1 MLHGV
6 LTRIFR
12 HRLLLLFGVCLSLFI
27 SLTLSLGFSPL
38 LYRACCSP
46 KESPVRMAAPERPP
60 ALNDRPVVGVLA
72 QEAWPPRTQHGSN
85 YIVASYVKFLE
96 SAGARVVPIRVNRS
110 EAEYERLFYSINS
123 LLLPGGCVDLQD
135 SEYARAAKFLYHL
148 AIKANDRGDYFPVW
162 GTCLGFEELLVL
174 VAGHNMLIKSS
185 GTTKVTARP
194 INLTSGATRSRMYQ
208 DFPLWL
214 LQAMTTEPLAAFNHI
229 CCLPLEIFQKDE
241 KLKKFYRLLSTNKDD
256 NGLEF
261 VSSVEA
267 IEYPFYGVQWHPE
280 KNPYEW
286 KPNYRYPHSHNAVR
300 ATFHFAEFIVS
311 EARRN
316 QHSFENADE
325 EIKALIY
332 QHPVKN
338 AAAFSCFQQVY
349 FFD

>member
-1 MLHGV
+1 MLHGD
-6 LTRIFR
+6 LSRIFR
-12 HRLLLLFGVCLSLFI
+12 HRLLVLFAGSWSLFI
-27 SLTLSLGFSPL
+27 FLTLSLGFSL
-38 LYRACCSP
+38 SVSHARCSP
-46 KESPVRMAAPERPP
+46 KDSLVGMASPERPP
-60 ALNDRPVVGVLA
+60 ALNDRPVVGILA
-72 QEAWPPRTQHGSN
+72 QESWPPRTQHGSN

-123 LLLPGGCVDLQD
+123 LLLPGGSVDLQK

-174 VAGHNMLIKSS
+174 VAGHNMLIKST
-185 GTTKVTARP
+185 GTTKVALP
-194 INLTSGATRSRMYQ
+194 INLTSGAARSRMYH

-214 LQAMTTEPLAAFNHI
+214 LQAMTTEPLAAFSHI
-229 CCLPLEIFQKDE
+229 LCLPLEVFQKDE
-241 KLKKFYRLLSTNKDD
+241 KLKKFYRLLSTNKDE

-280 KNPYEW
+280 KNAYEW
-286 KPNYRYPHSHNAVR
+286 KPNSGYPHSHNAVR
-300 ATFHFAEFIVS
+300 ASFHFAEFIVC

-316 QHSFENADE
+316 QHSFENDVE
-325 EIKALIY
+325 ETNALIY
-332 QHPVKN
+332 QHRVTN